1 MFTVLLSYYAG
12 EYAGFNEDQP
22 TCRDNGKAVVIQQ
35 LKDKFGYRRL
45 VHIGDGVTDLEACPP
60 AVSLS
65 PVFFTSIELDLIC
78 SGFCCCCMLL
88 LMLFLLMP

>member
-1 MFTVLLSYYAG
+1 MCLCYAG

-35 LKDKFGYRRL
+35 LKDQFGYRRL

-60 AVSLS
+60 AVSL
-65 PVFFTSIELDLIC
+65 FDRDSIRFNIL
-78 SGFCCCCMLL
+78 S
-88 LMLFLLMP
+88 